1 MYTLPE
7 TVVSWL
13 PWEGFKPMTLAFCR
27 RCSYQLSNWLGQI
40 THRNQGQVSKAS
52 QHVCTCTSQQ
62 TCTFQHLH
70 TCTCMYMYIH
80 LCWLQTMFKRQ
91 RNTHTCT
98 CTLEKKRCTPCQI
111 LHSKHAF
118 KLNPPPKFS
127 ELGIR
132 CPAPVCMLCV
142 VCINCLVYW
151 DEVTGFLSFLCITT
165 WLVCY
170 ITRFPCT
177 CTLFIEDVCK
187 SNLYV

>member
-1 MYTLPE
+1 M
-7 TVVSWL
+7 
-13 PWEGFKPMTLAFCR
+13 
-27 RCSYQLSNWLGQI
+27 
-40 THRNQGQVSKAS
+40 SKAS

-62 TCTFQHLH
+62 ICTFKHLH

-98 CTLEKKRCTPCQI
+98 CTLEKKRCHTM
-111 LHSKHAF
+111 SNTAF
-118 KLNPPPKFS
+118 KACIQTQPTALV
-127 ELGIR
+127 LRAGH
-132 CPAPVCMLCV
+132 PVSCSGLYVCV

-177 CTLFIEDVCK
+177 VHVHF
-187 SNLYV
+187 S